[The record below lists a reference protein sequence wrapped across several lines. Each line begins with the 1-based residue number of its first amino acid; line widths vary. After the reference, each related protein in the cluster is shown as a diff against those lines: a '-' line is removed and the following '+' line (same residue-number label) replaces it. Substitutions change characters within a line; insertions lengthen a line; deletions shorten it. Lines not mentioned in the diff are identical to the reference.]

1 MDVAE
6 TTEER
11 LRRENQDLKRQLQEL
26 RGESESPSDTSFPV
40 RLWHPSPLTIWA
52 ILLGA
57 VVLVLLAFLG
67 GYIPLQKRQSLLAK
81 EAHDYQQLLPKVG
94 VITVRRSARI
104 SELQLPG
111 NIQAITEAPILARA
125 DGYVKRRLV
134 DIGDRVSGGQTLAVI
149 EAPELDE
156 QVRQSKANLQ
166 QAQASLDEALANLQQ
181 GNSDLDLAQVTARRW
196 SNLVTRGVVSQQ
208 ENDQYQAQYRSKIA
222 SVQALEK
229 GVIAQRNGVSA
240 AGANVA
246 RLQQMQSYRVVA
258 APFAGVITVR
268 NVDEGALV
276 NAGSTLLFRIAQTAM
291 LRTYVTVPQTH
302 ANAVRPGESAMLTV
316 SNLPGRQFTGTVA
329 RSANALDPNSRTL
342 LVEIHVPNKDGAL
355 LPGMYA
361 KVELSSAR
369 PNPPLLVP
377 SDALIIRGTG
387 TQLALVGADHIVH
400 LQKVAVGRD
409 YGDRLEV
416 TSGLREGDTVIM
428 NPGDVVREG
437 VEVDP
442 VTLSDDATEKPDAPT
457 PGR

>member
-6 TTEER
+6 TPEER
-11 LRRENQDLKRQLQEL
+11 LRRENQELKRQLQEL
-26 RGESESPSDTSFPV
+26 KGVSEESSRGDFPAQLWRPSS
-40 RLWHPSPLTIWA
+40 LTIWA
-52 ILLGA
+52 IVLGA
-57 VVLVLLAFLG
+57 VVLILLAFFA
-67 GYIPLQKRQSLLAK
+67 GYIPLHKRQTVIAK
-81 EAHDYQQLLPKVG
+81 EAREQQQLLPKVG
-94 VITVRRSARI
+94 VITVGRSPRI

-125 DGYVKRRLV
+125 DGYIKRRMV
-134 DIGDRVSGGQTLAVI
+134 DIGDRVAAGQTLAVI

-156 QVRQSKANLQ
+156 QLRQSKANLQ
-166 QAQASLDEALANLQQ
+166 QAQASLDETLANLQQ
-181 GNSDLDLAQVTARRW
+181 GKSDLELARVTAQRW
-196 SNLVTRGVVSQQ
+196 NNLVTRGVVSQQ

-222 SVQALEK
+222 GVQALEK
-229 GVIAQRNGVSA
+229 AVIAQRNGVA
-240 AGANVA
+240 AAEANVA
-246 RLQQMQSYRVVA
+246 RLDQMQSYRTVT
-258 APFAGVITVR
+258 APFAGIVTLR
-268 NVDEGALV
+268 NVDVGALV
-276 NAGSTLLFRIAQTAM
+276 TGGSTLLFRIAQTAM

-387 TQLALVGADHIVH
+387 AQLAIVGRDHIVH
-400 LQKVAVGRD
+400 LRNIGVGRD

-416 TSGLREGDTVIM
+416 TGGLHEGDTVIM
-428 NPGDVVREG
+428 NPGDIVREG

-442 VTLSDDATEKPDAPT
+442 VAIAEAAPEKQDTSSA
-457 PGR
+457 GK